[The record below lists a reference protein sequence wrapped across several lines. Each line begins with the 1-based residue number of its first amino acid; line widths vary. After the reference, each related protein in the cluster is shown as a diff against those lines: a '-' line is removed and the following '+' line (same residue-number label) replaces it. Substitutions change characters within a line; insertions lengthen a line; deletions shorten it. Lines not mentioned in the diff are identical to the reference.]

1 MPIIFTIV
9 DLITEDLNYTYKN
22 QCIILDMICVV
33 EQAQQQ
39 ALCAEQ
45 VPLTTHKFL
54 LFPGTELFMFE
65 AVFFFLLD
73 CSDIH
78 IYMK

>member
-39 ALCAEQ
+39 ALYAGQ
-45 VPLTTHKFL
+45 VHLTTHKFL
-54 LFPGTELFMFE
+54 LFPGPVLSMFE
-65 AVFFFLLD
+65 AVFFLWLFR
-73 CSDIH
+73 
-78 IYMK
+78 YT